1 MEALFSPDEETS
13 DSEKTRKS
21 EEKIFY
27 HNWIHDLESFWWII
41 CWIIF
46 SKELKPKKIDQKSP
60 AEASQAAKQL
70 SAYKKLFEFKDD
82 PMDSSQRDDFFYS
95 SEYFY
100 NLLREVPEKKPFQF
114 TNKYIL
120 AKIRDT
126 LLEAY
131 TRTRLKLNE
140 KPHSDVYDVPMK
152 LESYINSFM
161 SVSESVELLPI
172 FNKNTSGVTLKKYED
187 R

>member
-1 MEALFSPDEETS
+1 
-13 DSEKTRKS
+13 
-21 EEKIFY
+21 
-27 HNWIHDLESFWWII
+27 
-41 CWIIF
+41 
-46 SKELKPKKIDQKSP
+46 
-60 AEASQAAKQL
+60 
-70 SAYKKLFEFKDD
+70 
-82 PMDSSQRDDFFYS
+82 MDSSQRDDFFYS